1 MIKYLNNNMKISS
14 AQKKQNGYQR
24 PQTYFSYNHNNSMNR
39 NQNIDSN
46 KTNMSSKMDNINNTN
61 KNKYYNNNNL
71 VNSTESYSRV
81 NNITVKKKEKEKGPN
96 MRYNQQ
102 EGANNYYNNTGN
114 NNQGVNQ
121 NETNINKN
129 KNLFNNT
136 SNSNV
141 YCKKKAN
148 NNNIGNINKS
158 RINSQ
163 HMTDSRNL
171 TGNSNYNNNNN
182 NSSKNIMQK
191 KGHMSI
197 DKRKEVNKLNIKK
210 INENLMNK
218 ELEKIKEKERSEES
232 DIITDNYLC
241 YKCNGNI
248 FIKLNL
254 DKLLVI
260 TTCKHCKED
269 KVFPIKAFNMRNP
282 LKKDIVCDVCRG
294 TFLPKHLYYCSCGKN
309 ICGQC
314 KKRHNTHFQ
323 VLLSEKCY
331 YCTKHGKKYTSYCT
345 NCNKD
350 ICHECLHEH
359 NNHYSNIEDFESILP
374 KEKEI
379 KMCKDNIEKMKQSKI
394 NFDKKSDIFFE
405 AFRNKRNNF
414 DQNFED
420 LMKLQNYLTNK
431 MNNKEI
437 INYEDIKN
445 FKELNKLYMQLK
457 KSVIQ
462 NYLDIY
468 NNFVS
473 EGKFLIN
480 LFAGNDFE
488 KVEKKENKITNEN
501 NLNILSNKK
510 KIENAI
516 SKSENFSILNNNRN
530 LNNNKNLL
538 DKNKNNTNIIDNNKI
553 IQNKFNEVQ
562 KKKYLIKTDKNNAN
576 NNININS
583 KDSSKES
590 NLSPCVEEKVTVLDK
605 IENCKSKHDSKDERC
620 ITSFAILRNNRI
632 LITFKGGIIKI
643 YELER
648 NYKSPSD
655 INNPNEIQLKEIL
668 RLEEDEYCFNYGIEF
683 KDGNLG
689 VCSEDGTVKII
700 KLFFDEKPGGKEK
713 YKIIQRI
720 EEKNQDPI
728 YIIKE
733 LTNENFV
740 LGCWR
745 NILVY
750 QKANEYELINKI
762 FIGDFTFSILELS
775 PNEIISNHTETKTL
789 TVHNLNNYDTY
800 TINNIESNE
809 NNNIICKY
817 DNKNDIVFV
826 AYNKGIN
833 IVSTINKCL
842 IKKIDIKE
850 EITGFCPLEM
860 ALYIGDGKT
869 KKIFGLLC
877 GAKRRIFGENVNFA
891 FSLLQ
896 IGFNINNKDKGEIN
910 VKDNKDIKIEI
921 ISRKDRIHYYDIVD
935 IQNSIFSK
943 NNNTLKIN
951 ENKNEQWIFSTG
963 KEDRKLRIW
972 KL

>member
-1 MIKYLNNNMKISS
+1 MKISS
-14 AQKKQNGYQR
+14 TQKNQTGNQRQQSNIPYNQNNSINKKQNIV
-24 PQTYFSYNHNNSMNR
+24 SYN
-39 NQNIDSN
+39 
-46 KTNMSSKMDNINNTN
+46 KNMSSKMDSVNNPN
-61 KNKYYNNNNL
+61 RNSNNL
-71 VNSTESYSRV
+71 VRSTESYSRV
-81 NNITVKKKEKEKGPN
+81 NNITLKKNDQEKDN
-96 MRYNQQ
+96 NLRYNHQDR
-102 EGANNYYNNTGN
+102 ANIYDKHNEYNNKE
-114 NNQGVNQ
+114 VNQ
-121 NETNINKN
+121 NETDNNKN
-129 KNLFNNT
+129 IQNFFNNT

-141 YCKKKAN
+141 YHKKKLNN
-148 NNNIGNINKS
+148 NNNIGNINKLK
-158 RINSQ
+158 INTQ
-163 HMTDSRNL
+163 HMNDSSNL
-171 TGNSNYNNNNN
+171 SKNNNIINGKSNYNNNNN
-182 NSSKNIMQK
+182 NSNSKNIIQK
-191 KGHMSI
+191 KGNMSI
-197 DKRKEVNKLNIKK
+197 DKRKEFNKLNIKK

-232 DIITDNYLC
+232 DIITENYLC

-260 TTCKHCKED
+260 TTCKNCKEE
-269 KVFPIKAFNMRNP
+269 KVFPIKVFNMRNP
-282 LKKDIVCDVCRG
+282 LKKDIVCDACRN
-294 TFLPKHLYYCSCGKN
+294 TFLPKHLYYCSCSKN

-314 KKRHNTHFQ
+314 KKKHKTHFQ

-359 NNHYSNIEDFESILP
+359 NKHYSNIEDFESILP
-374 KEKEI
+374 QEKDI
-379 KMCKDNIEKMKQSKI
+379 KMCKYNMEKMRQNKI
-394 NFDKKSDIFFE
+394 NFDKKNDIFFE
-405 AFRNKRNNF
+405 AFKNKRNNF

-420 LMKLQNYLTNK
+420 LMKLQNYLINK

-445 FKELNKLYMQLK
+445 FKELNKLYIQLK

-480 LFAGNDFE
+480 LFAGNDIE
-488 KVEKKENKITNEN
+488 KDEKKENIIIKSN
-501 NLNILSNKK
+501 NLKILSNKK
-510 KIENAI
+510 KLENTI
-516 SKSENFSILNNNRN
+516 SKSENFTILKNNKNM
-530 LNNNKNLL
+530 NNNKNLVY
-538 DKNKNNTNIIDNNKI
+538 KNKNNANINDNNKN
-553 IQNKFNEVQ
+553 IQSKFNEVQ
-562 KKKYLIKTDKNNAN
+562 KKKYLVKTESNNDN
-576 NNININS
+576 NNINIKS

-590 NLSPCVEEKVTVLDK
+590 NLRPYVEEKITVLDK
-605 IENCKSKHDSKDERC
+605 IENCKSKHDSRDERC

-643 YELER
+643 YEFER

-700 KLFFDEKPGGKEK
+700 KLFFDEKPNSKEK

-762 FIGDFTFSILELS
+762 FIGDYTFSILELS
-775 PNEIISNHTETKTL
+775 PNEIISNHTEIKAL

-833 IVSTINKCL
+833 IVSIINKCL

-850 EITGFCPLEM
+850 EITGLCPMEM
-860 ALYIGDGKT
+860 TLYIGDDKT
-869 KKIFGLLC
+869 KNIFGLLC
-877 GAKRRIFGENVNFA
+877 GAKRKIYGENVNFA

-963 KEDRKLRIW
+963 KEDKKLRIW
-972 KL
+972 KI